1 MKLNKVS
8 ITLIIACMIIIV
20 ILIIF
25 LRQLKQFALGMLT
38 NNYFTI
44 DELCASNTARKRGI
58 DNTPTP
64 DAEANLILLRDRVLN
79 PAREALGSTIYV
91 NNGYRSPQLNAAV
104 GGTATSQHLTG
115 QAADITTKSRERNQ
129 QLFAI
134 LVQQGNYDQLIWEGD
149 GDWIHV
155 SYKANGYNR
164 GDILAQNPNGS
175 YTNIKSN
182 WQAAIG

>member
-8 ITLIIACMIIIV
+8 ITLIIACMIIII

-64 DAEANLILLRDRVLN
+64 DAEANLMLLRDRVLN

-104 GGTATSQHLTG
+104 GGKATSQHLTG

-149 GDWIHV
+149 GSWIHV
-155 SYKANGYNR
+155 SYRESGNR
-164 GDILAQNPNGS
+164 RSILAQNTNGG

-182 WQAAIG
+182 WQTAIS

>member
-8 ITLIIACMIIIV
+8 ITLIIACMIIII

-44 DELCASNTARKRGI
+44 DELCASDTARKRGI

-64 DAEANLILLRDRVLN
+64 DAEANLMLLRDRVLN

-91 NNGYRSPQLNAAV
+91 NSGYRSPQLNAAV
-104 GGTATSQHLTG
+104 GGTATSQHQTG
-115 QAADITTKSRERNQ
+115 QAADITTKSRKKNQ
-129 QLFAI
+129 KLFAI
-134 LVQQGNYDQLIWEGD
+134 IVQQGNYDQLIWEGD
-149 GDWIHV
+149 GSWIHV
-155 SYKANGYNR
+155 SYREGSNR
-164 GDILAQNPNGS
+164 RSILAQNTNGG
-175 YTNIKSN
+175 YTNIQSN
-182 WQAAIG
+182 WQTAIS

>member
-44 DELCASNTARKRGI
+44 DELCASDTARKRGI

-64 DAEANLILLRDRVLN
+64 DAQANLVLLRDCVLN

-91 NNGYRSPQLNAAV
+91 NSGYRSPQLNAIV
-104 GGTATSQHLTG
+104 GGTSSSQHQTG
-115 QAADITTKSRERNQ
+115 QAADITTKSRKRNQ

-134 LVQQGNYDQLIWEGD
+134 LVQQG
-149 GDWIHV
+149 
-155 SYKANGYNR
+155 
-164 GDILAQNPNGS
+164 
-175 YTNIKSN
+175 
-182 WQAAIG
+182 